1 MSGVA
6 GFVAKWTATML
17 IIDVSHAS
25 TKHQSASS
33 TAPSQNTV
41 MFISIA
47 KSIGTI
53 IMKKR
58 SERRKHC
65 ALAVVVCGD
74 KNFRPATDPLSGGA
88 TAKI

>member
-53 IMKKR
+53 IMKK
-58 SERRKHC
+58 
-65 ALAVVVCGD
+65 ALRETQTLRAGCSSV
-74 KNFRPATDPLSGGA
+74 
-88 TAKI
+88 